1 MTKKYKLFSW
11 ITIAIAAAVFILVN
25 VFMSALTKKAN
36 IKIDLTP
43 NKRYELT
50 EESYEYLKEYDSDTT
65 IYILASVTDQDTN
78 ARAILDRYAAAN
90 PHIKLEN
97 VDVGKNP
104 TFGKD
109 YVSEGETLTEN
120 SVIVVS
126 GEKSRVIENSEFYPT
141 ENGSITGI
149 DVESKITSA
158 LKYVS
163 SSARF
168 KAYFTTG
175 HNEADFKGAKEA
187 LEAENYE
194 LGEAATLTEDI
205 PTDADIVIVPRPL
218 TDFTTG
224 EIAKLDAYVRGGGA
238 LQLYVS
244 GECPE
249 FANLNAWLGANGIG
263 INENE
268 IVESKDNAVGAGSGY
283 LFIMN
288 YVKNGVTESIIAK
301 NKVSGYVPFAKSL
314 KKTAVSGAYNV
325 ESYLS
330 SSDSSYTSTN
340 FDKPARDTADSE
352 GAADIALMS
361 VNADTNGKIYVS
373 GTTMLMSYSVSD
385 VNNIG
390 FANFA
395 YFTALTNSMSGAGEA
410 FVVPVKSVGASL
422 LVMNSIQ
429 KGVMLTVVVILVPL
443 ALLVI
448 GLAVFFRRRNM

>member
-1 MTKKYKLFSW
+1 MNKKYRLLSW
-11 ITIAIAAAVFILVN
+11 IAIAIAVAVFVLVN
-25 VFMSALTKKAN
+25 VFMSALTKKVN
-36 IKIDLTP
+36 IKIDLTS
-43 NKRYELT
+43 NKKYELT
-50 EESYEYLKEYDSDTT
+50 EESYAYLKEYDKDTT
-65 IYILASVTDQDTN
+65 IYILASVTEQDIN

-90 PHIKLEN
+90 SHIKLEN
-97 VDVGKNP
+97 VDVSKNP
-104 TFGKD
+104 TFGRD
-109 YVSEGETLTEN
+109 YVSEGKTLTEN

-141 ENGSITGI
+141 SNGNITGI

-163 SSARF
+163 SDAQF

-187 LEAENYE
+187 LEAENYV
-194 LGEAATLTEDI
+194 LGDVATLTEDI
-205 PTDADIVIVPRPL
+205 PQDADVVIVPRPL

-224 EIAKLDAYVRGGGA
+224 EIAKLDTYVRDGGA

-249 FANLNAWLGANGIG
+249 LTNINTWLSANGIG
-263 INENE
+263 INEDV
-268 IVESKDNAVGAGSGY
+268 IVESKDNAVGSGGSY
-283 LFIMN
+283 LFVMN
-288 YVKNGVTESIIAK
+288 YVKNDITENIIAK

-314 KKTAVSGAYNV
+314 KMTATSGAYTV
-325 ESYLS
+325 ESCLS
-330 SSDSSYTSTN
+330 SSDNSYTSAD
-340 FDKPARDTADSE
+340 FDKPTRDTAVST

-361 VNADTNGKIYVS
+361 TNADTNGKIYVS
-373 GTTMLMSYSVSD
+373 GTTMLLSYSVSD

-395 YFTALTNSMSGAGEA
+395 YFTAVTNSMSGAGEA
-410 FVVPVKSVGASL
+410 FVVPVKSVGANL

-429 KGVMLTVVVILVPL
+429 KAVMFIVVVILVPL
-443 ALLVI
+443 LLLALGI
-448 GLAVFFRRRNM
+448 AVFFRRRNM